1 MNANIR
7 ENDKNKMLKNV
18 IRLKDQKVNIMIMGA
33 NGCGKSF
40 TINAMFG
47 TEVAKVR
54 VGIALETV
62 EIEKYELD
70 NFMLWDTMLG

>member
-1 MNANIR
+1 MR

-18 IRLKDQKVNIMIMGA
+18 MGLKDQKVNIMITGA